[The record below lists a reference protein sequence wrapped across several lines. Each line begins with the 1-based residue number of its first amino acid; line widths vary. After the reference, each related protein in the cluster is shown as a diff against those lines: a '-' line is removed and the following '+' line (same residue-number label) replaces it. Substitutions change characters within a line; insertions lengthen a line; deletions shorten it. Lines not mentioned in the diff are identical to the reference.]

1 MGIRRAGKWYRWLW
15 LSPLLTL
22 PTLLLLS
29 EGEYGHDLVC
39 SRPGQC
45 NWQAAGVLDLCI
57 GVLGSALWHL
67 VLLVPTLDRKHPFVS
82 WHGRQAL
89 LLAGARTVPSLVLAL
104 VLGAGSD
111 LGFLL
116 FIPINL
122 AIWFLGTRW
131 GQRQAAR
138 GECSLMRWCGR
149 GDVLDALRSPA
160 QEVQAW
166 TMQPDAVVEIIRTS
180 RDPELRRAALE
191 RAVELHMVEPL

>member
-15 LSPLLTL
+15 LSPLFTL

-29 EGEYGHDLVC
+29 LGEYGHDLVC
-39 SRPGQC
+39 PRPGPC
-45 NWQAAGVLDLCI
+45 NWQAAGVMDLCI

-67 VLLVPTLDRKHPFVS
+67 VLLVPILDREHPFVS

-89 LLAGARTVPSLVLAL
+89 LLAGARTVLPLVLAL
-104 VLGAGSD
+104 IPGVD
-111 LGFLL
+111 VGFLL
-116 FIPINL
+116 VLPINL

-138 GECSLMRWCGR
+138 GECSLVRWCGR
-149 GDVLDALRSPA
+149 GDVLDSLRSTA
-160 QEVQAW
+160 QEVQVW
-166 TMQPDAVVEIIRTS
+166 TMQPDAVVDIIRHS